1 MEKGNKYHVRRD
13 ANSVE
18 IINGRN
24 TMAIVSHD
32 EPAVLDRR
40 LAECNDPHAVDRVL
54 EQFCAL

>member
-1 MEKGNKYHVRRD
+1 MDKGNKYRVRRD

-24 TMAIVSHD
+24 VLAIVSHD
-32 EPAVLDRR
+32 ELAVLDRR